1 MNLECCSTLNR
12 KNSENKKE
20 KERSGKIKA
29 ASAEQKNHPQ
39 HVNCSYI
46 GCNTTNLMFNKIEK
60 IARIGTHYKYFCN
73 EFCYKEWLSNPSLLW
88 L

>member
-29 ASAEQKNHPQ
+29 A
-39 HVNCSYI
+39 
-46 GCNTTNLMFNKIEK
+46 
-60 IARIGTHYKYFCN
+60 
-73 EFCYKEWLSNPSLLW
+73 
-88 L
+88 